1 MLAGFARDGQVSV
14 VEKLFDEMPGRDV
27 ISWNTMLMAYVH
39 NGNLGEALE
48 CFKRMRESGLVPD
61 EATLVTMLSASAQL
75 SLLEHGRSIH
85 SIIDSLNLPMTI
97 SIGTALLDM
106 YAKCGCIEQS
116 RLLFENMPRREVST
130 WNVMICG
137 LASHGLGKDALTL
150 FERFLN
156 EGLHP
161 MNVTFVG
168 VLNACS
174 RAGLVK
180 EGRHYFQMMT
190 DSYGIEPEMEHYGCM
205 VDLLGRAGL
214 VFEAIKVIEN
224 MAISPDPVLWAMVLC
239 ACRIHGL
246 PELGE
251 KIGNR
256 LIELD
261 PTYDGHYVQLASIYA
276 NSRKWEDVVRVRRL
290 MAERNTSKVA
300 GWSLIEAQGKV
311 HRFVAGHGEHEQSL
325 EIQKMLE
332 IIETRLAAAGY
343 VPNVSP
349 VLHDIG
355 EEEKENAIKV
365 HSERLAIAFGLLV
378 TGPGSCIRIVKNLR
392 VCWDCHEVTKMI
404 TRVFGREII
413 VRDGSRFHHF
423 KEGKCSCLDYW

>member
-1 MLAGFARDGQVSV
+1 
-14 VEKLFDEMPGRDV
+14 V

-300 GWSLIEAQGKV
+300 
-311 HRFVAGHGEHEQSL
+311 
-325 EIQKMLE
+325 
-332 IIETRLAAAGY
+332 
-343 VPNVSP
+343 
-349 VLHDIG
+349 
-355 EEEKENAIKV
+355 
-365 HSERLAIAFGLLV
+365 
-378 TGPGSCIRIVKNLR
+378 
-392 VCWDCHEVTKMI
+392 
-404 TRVFGREII
+404 
-413 VRDGSRFHHF
+413 
-423 KEGKCSCLDYW
+423 